1 MLSEKSE
8 IGEKGSTMH
17 GSSGVRGA
25 PTHGEVGRGPWSFSA
40 LGNLVGG

>member
-40 LGNLVGG
+40 LRNLVGG